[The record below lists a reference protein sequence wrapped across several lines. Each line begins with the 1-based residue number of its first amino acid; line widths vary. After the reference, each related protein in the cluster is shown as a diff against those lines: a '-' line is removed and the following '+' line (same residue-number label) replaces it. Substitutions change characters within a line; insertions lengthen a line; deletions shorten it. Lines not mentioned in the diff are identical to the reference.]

1 MNRSF
6 YHYLMK
12 YRHPEPMD
20 EISRFANNAYLDH
33 GFPKSSTQYDEI
45 SSYLELNG
53 HYLENM
59 SIFDEAWS
67 LYLIEDKK

>member
-12 YRHPEPMD
+12 YRHPEPQD
-20 EISRFANNAYLDH
+20 DISRFANDAFLDH
-33 GFPKSSTQYDEI
+33 GFPKSSTDYDEI